1 MLIATSR
8 TVHAGFEEQDAPVQ
22 ILEGDVAAL
31 AKGEV
36 YRVVAL
42 KSGDLII
49 CTETGSQTVATG
61 IEEDIEC
68 LIIVDEEPL
77 RLLIGTGESRIYCY
91 DDGKTHRVESFDQLP
106 VREKWYT
113 PWGGPPDVRS
123 FARTTDGWVY
133 ADIHVGSI
141 MRSADWGETWEP
153 VTPDLHD
160 DVHQVATSPRNDDR
174 VYANTARAVF
184 VSDDRGRSWSHR
196 SEGFPYYYGRAI
208 VVHPDDPDCVLATVS
223 KGPHGEAS
231 GQLYRSDDAG
241 STWEHVTEGFPGT
254 VPHNIDTFHIAFSK
268 DGCAWAAV
276 DKTLYT
282 SEDRGKSWVS
292 VWEAQEKI
300 RMIA

>member
-1 MLIATSR
+1 M
-8 TVHAGFEEQDAPVQ
+8 
-22 ILEGDVAAL
+22 
-31 AKGEV
+31 
-36 YRVVAL
+36 
-42 KSGDLII
+42 
-49 CTETGSQTVATG
+49 
-61 IEEDIEC
+61 
-68 LIIVDEEPL
+68 IIVDEEPL
-77 RLLIGTGESRIYCY
+77 RLLIGTGESHIYCY

-106 VREKWYT
+106 VRDKWYT

-141 MRSADWGETWEP
+141 MRSADCGETWEP

-160 DVHQVATSPRNDDR
+160 DVHQVATSPRDDDR

-282 SEDRGKSWVS
+282 SEDPGECMGGTGEDKDDCV
-292 VWEAQEKI
+292 K
-300 RMIA
+300 